1 MKPDLNLLA
10 VFDAVALTGSVTAAA
25 VQLGLSQ
32 PAVSHALNRLR
43 STVGDPLFT
52 RSGRGLVPTP
62 TAQAMLAPVRDVLIT
77 ATALLAPKSFSPDSD
92 RSVFRIGASDYAAL
106 VLVPALARL
115 VQSKAPLVTLEIVPT
130 GRETLHKLAGD
141 ELDASFWGT
150 EPPDKPFHYEP
161 VFQER
166 YIGVA
171 RAGHPIFAA
180 AINGKTPLLAFLD
193 YPHAVVSM
201 GDPGVNQIDKAL
213 QLLGKTRRVGLSS
226 HSFAG
231 NIASLGDS
239 DYITNLPSKLGRV
252 ALGLGLRVFDLPVKL
267 PPYAYGFVWHHR
279 THMSPKHQWLREMI
293 ALAASEQNAAANWGQ
308 HNCDTAQV

>member
-25 VQLGLSQ
+25 AQLGLSQ

-62 TAQAMLAPVRDVLIT
+62 TAQGMLAPVREVLIT
-77 ATALLAPKSFSPDSD
+77 ATALLAPKSFTPESD

-106 VLVPALARL
+106 ILVPALARL
-115 VQSKAPLVTLEIVPT
+115 VQSKAPLVTLEIVSA
-130 GRETLHKLAGD
+130 GRETLHKLESD
-141 ELDASFWGT
+141 ELDVSFWGT
-150 EPPDKPFHYEP
+150 EPPDKPFHYEAL
-161 VFQER
+161 FQEH

-171 RAGHPIFAA
+171 HARHAIFAA
-180 AINGKTPLLAFLD
+180 AISGKIPLLAFLE

-201 GDPGVNQIDKAL
+201 GDPGANQIDKAL
-213 QLLGKTRRVGLSS
+213 QLLGETRRVSLSS

-231 NIASLGDS
+231 NIASLNGC
-239 DYITNLPSKLGRV
+239 DYIANLPSKLGRV
-252 ALGLGLRVFDLPVKL
+252 ALGLGLQVFELPMDV
-267 PPYAYGFVWHHR
+267 PPYSYGFVWHHR
-279 THMSPKHQWLREMI
+279 THMSPKHLWLRNVMNS
-293 ALAASEQNAAANWGQ
+293 AASMKDPSS
-308 HNCDTAQV
+308 HV